1 MNGVSRKK
9 FVCPE
14 CGQNISA
21 PVLSVKIDY
30 NGYRRYRQCESCQVV
45 FTTKEKVENVT
56 RWKSWNRREKM
67 NERKTSSKSGGET
80 N

>member
-21 PVLSVKIDY
+21 PVLSVKID
-30 NGYRRYRQCESCQVV
+30 YRRYRQCESCQVV

-67 NERKTSSKSGGET
+67 NERKTSSKSSSET